1 MIINI
6 ISCIDYLLSLFTGYA
21 DWSTWSRGQAWA
33 VHGFT
38 IAYRYTK
45 YQPFLDKAVG
55 AANYFLS
62 RLPSSTDLVPYWDFD
77 ALGNSSIPY
86 QPRDT
91 SAATIFSSGLVE
103 LSQYVTEPD
112 LKDKFLNTAKAIVDQ
127 LTTPAY
133 LILGNKDYI
142 LRAVIANG
150 TQGPYPEHPYDVATV
165 FGDYYLTQTVLR
177 LIKLGY
183 SF

>member
-1 MIINI
+1 M
-6 ISCIDYLLSLFTGYA
+6 
-21 DWSTWSRGQAWA
+21 
-33 VHGFT
+33 
-38 IAYRYTK
+38 
-45 YQPFLDKAVG
+45 DKAIG

-62 RLPSSTDLVPYWDFD
+62 HLPSSTDSIPYWDFD
-77 ALGNSSIPY
+77 ALHNSSIPY

-91 SAATIFSSGLVE
+91 SAASIFASGLVE
-103 LSQYVTEPD
+103 LSQYVTESEI
-112 LKDKFLNTAKAIVDQ
+112 KEKFLTSAKAIVDQ
-127 LTTPAY
+127 LTSPTY

-142 LRAVIANG
+142 LRAVMANG

-177 LIKLGY
+177 LYKLGY